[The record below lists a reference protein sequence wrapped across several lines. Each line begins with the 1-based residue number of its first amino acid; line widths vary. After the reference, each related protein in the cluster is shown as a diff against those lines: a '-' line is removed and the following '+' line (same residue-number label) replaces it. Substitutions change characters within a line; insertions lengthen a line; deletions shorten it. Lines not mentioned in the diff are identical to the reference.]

1 MLSDTIS
8 SPPHHFTSLLKEST
22 PTLSLSLLRMDSLLE
37 PPITPTLPK
46 KPWERTRARNKSKD
60 YVTLHS
66 FLRKLPSQHKKYKL
80 PLTRGMT
87 MASYLRRLGLKLG
100 WNQVRLDHLLQS

>member
-1 MLSDTIS
+1 MDPLLETPRVA
-8 SPPHHFTSLLKEST
+8 SPPAT
-22 PTLSLSLLRMDSLLE
+22 P
-37 PPITPTLPK
+37 LPK
-46 KPWERTRARNKSKD
+46 KQLQRKRRRTMWKRTLDVKD
-60 YVTLHS
+60 CATLNS

-100 WNQVRLDHLLQS
+100 WNKVRMVTLLSP